1 MIEYLLKSG
10 LLFLLFYTGYKAGL
24 ASEKMFRFNRAY
36 LLLSLIFSVLIPLQ
50 IISFQSAASNKIGS
64 FSLDELVVQKSN
76 ENLKTVVDYLNLT
89 NVLFGIYFLVVSVLI
104 IRFILN
110 LYTFYRKIKVNETQ
124 FINEEKIILIEEST
138 LPHSFWNT
146 IFINKAAFENN
157 KIPVE
162 LIAHEKAHLQQKH
175 TLDILF
181 IEILQI
187 VFWFNPVLILYKKA
201 IKLNHEFLA
210 DEAVNIRYNS
220 ISEYQNLLLEIASD
234 KTSIN
239 LASTINYLITKK
251 RFVMMTKKQSK
262 IKSALKV
269 FTIIAFSGL
278 LLFVFS
284 HKSVAQEKSETFKD
298 DNQAVAVNSIEKQP
312 VFPGGMETFYKFI
325 GENFK
330 MPSKAA
336 KNNVSGKLYLQFVV
350 EKEGSL
356 SEIKVLKDLGYG
368 LGREAIRVLKL
379 SPQWTSGSV
388 KGKPV
393 RVLYSLP
400 IQIQAAKK

>member
-1 MIEYLLKSG
+1 MMEYLLKSE
-10 LLFLLFYTGYKAGL
+10 LLLLLFYAGYKVWL
-24 ASEKMFRFNRAY
+24 ANEKMFRFNRVY
-36 LLLSLIFSVLIPLQ
+36 LLLSLVFSFLIPSQ

-64 FSLDELVVQKSN
+64 FSLDELVIQKSN
-76 ENLKTVVDYLNLT
+76 ENLNTVVDDLNLS
-89 NVLFGIYFLVVSVLI
+89 NVIFGIYFLVVSVLI

-110 LYTFYRKIKVNETQ
+110 LYTFYRKIKINETQ
-124 FINEEKIILIEEST
+124 FINGEKVILIEEST

-146 IFINKAAFENN
+146 IFINKAAFKNN

-187 VFWFNPVLILYKKA
+187 VFWFNPIFILYKKA

-220 ISEYQNLLLEIASD
+220 ISKYQNLLLEIASD

-251 RFVMMTKKQSK
+251 RFVMMTKKECK
-262 IKSALKV
+262 IKSALKA

-284 HKSVAQEKSETFKD
+284 HKSVAQENNEKLKD
-298 DNQAVAVNSIEKQP
+298 DSQAIAFDSIETKP
-312 VFPGGMETFYKFI
+312 EFPSGMEAFYKFI

-330 MPSKAA
+330 MPPEAA

-356 SEIKVLKDLGYG
+356 SEIKALKDLGYG
-368 LGREAIRVLKL
+368 LGSEAIRVLKL
-379 SPQWTSGSV
+379 SPKWTSGSV

-393 RVLYSLP
+393 RVLYSLT
-400 IQIQAAKK
+400 ITIKTEK

>member
-1 MIEYLLKSG
+1 MMEYLLKSE
-10 LLFLLFYTGYKAGL
+10 LLLLLFYAGYKVWL
-24 ASEKMFRFNRAY
+24 ANEKMFRFNRVY
-36 LLLSLIFSVLIPLQ
+36 LLLSLVFSFLIPSQ

-64 FSLDELVVQKSN
+64 FSLDELVIQKSN
-76 ENLKTVVDYLNLT
+76 ENLKTVVDDLNLS
-89 NVLFGIYFLVVSVLI
+89 NVIFGIYFLVVSVLI

-110 LYTFYRKIKVNETQ
+110 LYTFYRKIKINETQ
-124 FINEEKIILIEEST
+124 FINGEKVILIEGST
-138 LPHSFWNT
+138 LTHSFWNT
-146 IFINKAAFENN
+146 IFINKAAFKNN

-187 VFWFNPVLILYKKA
+187 VFWFNPIFILYKKA

-220 ISEYQNLLLEIASD
+220 ISKYQNLLLEIASD

-251 RFVMMTKKQSK
+251 RFVMMTKKECK
-262 IKSALKV
+262 IKSALKA

-284 HKSVAQEKSETFKD
+284 HKSVAQENNEKLKD
-298 DNQAVAVNSIEKQP
+298 DSQAIAVDPIETQP
-312 VFPGGMETFYKFI
+312 EFPGGMEAFYKFI

-330 MPSKAA
+330 MPSEAA
-336 KNNVSGKLYLQFVV
+336 KNKVSGKIYLQFVV
-350 EKEGSL
+350 EKEGHL

-368 LGREAIRVLKL
+368 LGSEAIRILKL
-379 SPQWTSGSV
+379 SPKWTAGSV

-400 IQIQAAKK
+400 ITIKTEK

>member
-10 LLFLLFYTGYKAGL
+10 LLLLLFYAGYKFWL
-24 ASEKMFRFNRAY
+24 TNEKIFRFNRAY
-36 LLLSLIFSVLIPLQ
+36 LLLSLVFSILIPLQ
-50 IISFQSAASNKIGS
+50 IISFQSAASNKIES
-64 FSLDELVVQKSN
+64 FSLDELVIQKSN
-76 ENLKTVVDYLNLT
+76 ENLKTVIDYLNLT
-89 NVLFGIYFLVVSVLI
+89 NVIFGIYFLVVSILI

-110 LYTFYRKIKVNETQ
+110 LYAFYRKIQVNETQ
-124 FINEEKIILIEEST
+124 FINGEKIILIEEST
-138 LPHSFWNT
+138 LPYSFWNT
-146 IFINKAAFENN
+146 IFINRTAFKSN
-157 KIPVE
+157 KIPSE
-162 LIAHEKAHLQQKH
+162 LIVHEKAHLQQKH

-187 VFWFNPVLILYKKA
+187 VFWFNPIFVLYKKA

-210 DEAVNIRYNS
+210 DKAVNIRYNS
-220 ISEYQNLLLEIASD
+220 VSDYQNLLLEIASD

-251 RFVMMTKKQSK
+251 RFLMMTKKESK
-262 IKSALKV
+262 IKSSLKAFAAV
-269 FTIIAFSGL
+269 VFSGF

-284 HKSVAQEKSETFKD
+284 NKSAAQENNEKLKD
-298 DNQAVAVNSIEKQP
+298 DSQAIAVDPIETQP
-312 VFPGGMETFYKFI
+312 EFPGGIEAFYKFI

-330 MPSKAA
+330 MPSEAA

-368 LGREAIRVLKL
+368 LGSEAIRVLKF
-379 SPQWTSGSV
+379 SPKWTPGSI
-388 KGKPV
+388 KEKPV

-400 IQIQAAKK
+400 ITIKAEK